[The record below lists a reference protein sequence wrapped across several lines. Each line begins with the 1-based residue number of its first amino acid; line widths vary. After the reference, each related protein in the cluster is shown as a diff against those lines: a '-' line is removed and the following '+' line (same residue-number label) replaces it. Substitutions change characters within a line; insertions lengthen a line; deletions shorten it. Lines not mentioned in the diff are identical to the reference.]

1 MKFRNLRLPGAI
13 GAFSLVLTAFGSTLF
28 AAGDPKAADDRLPK
42 ATTQPSHYEIKTE
55 AIEIDSGRVKIK
67 GYLAK
72 PVTDRPAPGLLL
84 IHEWYGLNDWVKQ
97 QADRFAEKGYVALA
111 VDLYRG
117 DVAADAER
125 AHELMR
131 GLPDER
137 ALGDMQAAF
146 RALALREEVKG
157 EKTGVIGW
165 CMGGGYALRLAI
177 EQQKLDAVVMCYG
190 KPVTD
195 PNILK
200 QIHCPLLGIWGADD
214 HGIDVDTFKAALKE
228 AKVDSKHHVYP
239 GAGHAFLNESN
250 KRGYNKEQATKAWKV
265 IDDFFAEHLRRKPV
279 GSQVEEN

>member
-1 MKFRNLRLPGAI
+1 MKIRILPRRRHVVA
-13 GAFSLVLTAFGSTLF
+13 SLIVLTAFSSALF
-28 AAGDPKAADDRLPK
+28 AGNDPKAADDRLPK

-84 IHEWYGLNDWVKQ
+84 IHEWYGLNDWVKK

-146 RALALREEVKG
+146 RALAMRDEVKG
-157 EKTGVIGW
+157 EKKGV
-165 CMGGGYALRLAI
+165 
-177 EQQKLDAVVMCYG
+177 
-190 KPVTD
+190 
-195 PNILK
+195 
-200 QIHCPLLGIWGADD
+200 
-214 HGIDVDTFKAALKE
+214 
-228 AKVDSKHHVYP
+228 
-239 GAGHAFLNESN
+239 
-250 KRGYNKEQATKAWKV
+250 
-265 IDDFFAEHLRRKPV
+265 RKSV
-279 GSQVEEN
+279 SH